1 MRPGLPIVLLASAFT
16 LATRFEPWFQTWAG
30 HEERSGSVL
39 GALLGDSRRMFANHA
54 FVKADVYFHAG
65 YYPTVFDNREAYG
78 TAHIAADSG
87 AAEDHNIGEECMFL
101 APPAD
106 WIDAFSR
113 KFFPSEHVHLD
124 GPHPEAGA
132 EHDHEHGHE
141 HEEASADKL
150 REMLPWLKMSTEL
163 DPHRVESYIVAAYWL
178 RERMDR
184 VDEAE
189 QFLRDGLRANPDSYE
204 ILYETGRLAFDARK
218 DRVRA
223 RRMWQLAIEK
233 WKKTQA
239 GLAEPDLFMLRN
251 ILSMLAH
258 LEEQDGNLELALKLL
273 KDAKAADGGGPV
285 FDLRIRKVTEKI
297 GGAPTAP

>member
-1 MRPGLPIVLLASAFT
+1 MRPWLPIVLLASAFT

-65 YYPTVFDNREAYG
+65 YYPTVFDNRESYG

-87 AAEDHNIGEECMFL
+87 AAEDRNTGEEGMFL

-106 WIDAFSR
+106 WIDSFGR
-113 KFFPSEHVHLD
+113 KFYPSEHVHIDASL
-124 GPHPEAGA
+124 PAGGA
-132 EHDHEHGHE
+132 GHE
-141 HEEASADKL
+141 AAHEAEETEKL

-163 DPHRVESYIVAAYWL
+163 DPHRVDSYVVAAFWL
-178 RERMDR
+178 RERMHR
-184 VDEAE
+184 IDEAE
-189 QFLRDGLRANPDSYE
+189 QFLRDGLRENPDSYE
-204 ILYETGRLAFDARK
+204 IYYEVGRLAFESRNDH
-218 DRVRA
+218 VRA
-223 RRMWQLAIEK
+223 RRMWTIAIEK

-239 GLAEPDLFMLRN
+239 GLQEPDLFMLRN

-258 LEEQDGNLELALKLL
+258 LEEEDGHLELALKLL

-285 FDLRIRKVTEKI
+285 FDLRIQKLTEKM
-297 GGAPTAP
+297 GAAPTAP